1 MDSLVGWNEEL
12 DALPVEKP
20 DADEQVTLT
29 PAVGQSIDLSAIAGF
44 DAQFYQTGADLW
56 IVFEDGAI
64 LVVEGYFEGASE
76 TETGT
81 PRSVIVD
88 GETFTGEEFLTAFA
102 VGDLP
107 EEFAVGDGDG
117 PQQNATSFDDPSLPD
132 LGPGFRGLGLLG
144 NTDLSRGGPEFEDP
158 TAIADDD
165 ETVDDVLTLIGSTA
179 ITVDEDDMLVFG
191 PTLLS
196 FGNDPRDGDTDG
208 STTGPSDLFGPA
220 YATGSLAGIV
230 SFGAAGAATAGGFGF
245 AGDAESQMEGLG
257 LLSKGEDLSFSIF
270 GDSLIGYV
278 DDGDTVYDPQTDRTV
293 LSFTLG
299 NTTGDFVFRLFDQ
312 LDHVDDGNN
321 DENTQLQ
328 TNGGTLDTIDFG
340 IALEATDNGG
350 NTVGLDDRVVV
361 TVTDDIPA
369 PEIVFNARPAADPG
383 NVRVDETYGRH
394 SDNVFRFN
402 PNTGLFEFNPNVV
415 AQFNGVVNP
424 GSDPDLP
431 GPIYA
436 RDDIL
441 SGPAFFGA
449 DEPVNRVGSRTFE
462 LVIEN
467 TASGL
472 STTEGEPIVLS
483 LENGLVI
490 GRVDADGD
498 GSVTT
503 ADPAAFAVRIG
514 VLGNIS
520 IAQYIS
526 LFHDDPDSSDEHIG
540 FDPGTL
546 SVRLTVTDA
555 DGDTAS
561 TERDISRRITF
572 DDDGPTITVDDN
584 ALTDLVLAVD
594 ETLLGPDASANF
606 ADAFIT
612 AFGADGPLGGSEPEA
627 LHIQTVLG
635 RNAFAASQTVPQ
647 QGNGN
652 PFTVITTTPIRN
664 RDDTFSAFIDAN
676 NNGVW
681 DSGET
686 REDLLTFGNGYQ
698 TTTIDTAGGLVDMS
712 ATEDGSPGIVN
723 GNQFFLGVPSNSN
736 AGQPGF
742 LNDTDAIRF
751 DLANDRTAQ
760 NATVTIRGPVSRN
773 PHDNPLPDIPAGT
786 QFEVRLLSDGTVIE
800 TLSFTVDTAQ
810 QAFTV
815 NVADADGLAFD
826 AIEIAAAGS
835 GSFTLDSVKLFN
847 NAITYAL
854 GVQST
859 GVDSGLVDTET
870 GESVFLFV
878 ENGEVVGR
886 HGADSADAAANGEIV
901 FVVRVDGGGTVT
913 LDQQRAVVHDDP
925 DDPDEAADP
934 AMLSAADLITLTATI
949 TDGDGDSE
957 SATANIG
964 ASFRFED
971 DGPTL
976 TSESTTATVD
986 EAGAPLI
993 FDDPMVTGVDG
1004 FGTSVT
1010 VFENY
1015 LLVGSPRDENNGT
1028 DFGDVHL
1035 FDLTTGNLVHTFDGV
1050 NFSRGSFFGGPQFG
1064 ASVDMEGNLILVGA
1078 PFDAQGGPRQGE
1090 AHLFDA
1096 TTGTLIAS
1104 FDAPNLG
1111 AEDQFGSDVAISG
1124 NLLLIGASGVTTGGT
1139 RAGQAYLFDANNP
1152 GDPPIVIG
1160 NPTASREDRF
1170 GSAVDIDGNFLVVS
1184 APSNGTSSGEVHLFD
1199 TAGNF
1204 ILTFVDPSPAN
1215 LDLFGSDIAIQGN
1228 LVVIGARLDDATAQ
1242 NSGQA
1247 YLYSFDAVAGTSQ
1260 LLHTFDDPE
1269 PVQAGF
1275 FGSSVA
1281 IDGNQVVIGA
1291 SARDASGNETGRS
1304 YVFDATTGNLIQTL
1318 QDPTPSRFGGDD
1330 MGASV
1335 SIDGNTIAVGAP
1347 GDSTQGA
1354 DVGQV
1359 YVFQAGTGSFQAT
1372 LDLSPLVD
1380 FGADGPATGG
1390 GFSLQT
1396 FAAQDFGTLTVGGI
1410 QVRIVSDGTTI
1421 IGFLDDGTADP
1432 DNGTLDDDDTTVFTL
1447 TLDGTDAVFNLLE
1460 QLDHNTD
1467 DPIPLDFGQ
1476 FIDAIDGD
1484 GDTVALTG
1492 KVTINVGDDEPVVS
1506 ANAAVQ
1512 LDDEAAATT
1521 NAPGNAGGNG
1531 DVDPDTANTSGT
1543 LGLSFGA
1550 DGGTVA
1556 WLTSG
1561 APSGFSYTSSGDDLL
1576 IQQVQNGV
1584 LVTVITV
1591 TLTPATGAYTVT
1603 QNLPILHADDIA
1615 NAENDQAF
1623 PLTYRVTDGDG
1634 DTADGSLT
1642 INVDDDT
1649 PVVSDDTATTQ
1660 AGTAVT
1666 FDALAN
1672 DSAGADGLGSITF
1685 VQPSNGNVVRN
1696 NDGTFTYTP
1705 NGGFAGSDSFTYTMT
1720 DGDGD
1725 TATATVTITVTGPP
1739 VAVDDIILHND
1750 IVTGTLFDVPEW
1762 ALLLNDT
1769 DPNGDELDVSG
1780 IKNIVDLNGATHT
1793 PGSGTN
1799 GFVRF
1804 EVGDEFEGSF
1814 DYTATDGSAS
1824 ADATVAVKG
1833 QDAGNVTGTDADEIL
1848 LGNELNTTFDGGDG
1862 NDVFIA
1868 GAGNDTI
1875 IGGAGDDITVW
1886 SVGDGRDIVNGGSE
1900 NTLGDTFWAFG
1911 NASTET
1917 FDIYSD
1923 AYLAANSSLATALG
1937 YTPGTAEIVIAREGT
1952 VISELTE
1959 IEEIIIDG
1967 QGGDDAFNMYGDFT
1981 GTNLSTSTITING
1994 SDNAIGE
2001 EVDASNITSGHRVV
2015 FNGNGGDDDFTSGA
2029 GDDFFDGGAHTDSI
2043 TLSGNAADYNL
2054 TLNADG
2060 TITIKDTV
2068 DNRDGTDTITDS
2080 VEFIHFNN
2088 ETITLTTPDSATFQ
2102 IYFDAVASAI
2112 GSGMAASEYVRIIE
2126 DGSDLLVQIDT
2137 DGTGTGANF
2146 TTAYTLA
2153 GAVDAGLGTVGF
2165 SYQGV
2170 NYTIDSAGVVSTFSD
2185 PIILDLD
2192 GDGVDLTAPENGV
2205 DFDIDA
2211 DGVAEQI
2218 GWVGPQDGMLVVDS
2232 DSSGVIEDGS
2242 EVFSEVFEG
2251 GNYADSLQ
2259 ALRTFDSNGDGVLD
2273 ASDERFGEIRVWQDA
2288 NSDGISQPD
2297 ELKTLAEHGITGI
2310 DLNALS
2316 VNKDVSGNDVFA
2328 EGSFLRADG
2337 STGNYVGVNFGMSAQ
2352 QSQQRQ
2358 TATSQM
2364 ALLAGVAMIL
2374 FAVDDAEAGTV
2385 TAVEALTQPQN
2396 GTLVI
2401 GEDFT
2406 VTFTP
2411 YEGYEGNETIQLAV
2425 TRSDGSVETLDFDLT
2440 VAPDGAGNDTTGDGS
2455 AAAQAGSD
2463 ADDASASTGAGSNN
2477 AAGDVGSAP
2486 ATQGSDGI
2494 DIIHGGDGDDV
2505 IIGGSGDDVI
2515 FGGAGNDTLVGGD
2528 GDDVLIGGIGRD
2540 TLTGGAGADTFVID
2554 PSAFEKGAL
2563 DIITDYNRDEGD
2575 MIDLSQLL
2583 ELALGDV
2590 HVSRADAEGAIR
2602 LQSNGANTDIL
2613 VTNGTAT
2620 ETVATL
2626 HGNHM
2631 AVDILHDTTS
2641 VELSITA

>member
-76 TETGT
+76 TEAGT

-88 GETFTGEEFLTAFA
+88 GETFTGEEFLAAFA

-107 EEFAVGDGDG
+107 EEFALGDSDG

-144 NTDLSRGGPEFEDP
+144 NTDLSRPDPEFEDP

-165 ETVDDVLTLIGSTA
+165 ETVDDVLALIGSTA

-191 PTLLS
+191 PTFLS

-230 SFGAAGAATAGGFGF
+230 SFGAAGAAAGGGFGF

-270 GDSLIGYV
+270 GDSLVGYV
-278 DDGDTVYDPQTDRTV
+278 DDGDTVYDPQADRTV
-293 LSFTLG
+293 LSFTLD

-328 TNGGTLDTIDFG
+328 TIGGTLDTIDFG

-369 PEIVFNARPAADPG
+369 PEIFFNARPEADPG

-402 PNTGLFEFNPNVV
+402 PNTGQFEFNPNVV

-449 DEPVNRVGSRTFE
+449 DEPVNRLGSRTFE

-472 STTEGEPIVLS
+472 STTEGAPIVLS

-498 GSVTT
+498 GVVTT

-526 LFHDDPDSSDEHIG
+526 LFHDDPDSSDEHIA
-540 FDPGTL
+540 FPVGTL

-561 TERDISRRITF
+561 AERDISRRITF
-572 DDDGPTITVDDN
+572 DDDGPEANLTVFDIE
-584 ALTDLVLAVD
+584 VD
-594 ETLLGPDASANF
+594 ET
-606 ADAFIT
+606 
-612 AFGADGPLGGSEPEA
+612 
-627 LHIQTVLG
+627 
-635 RNAFAASQTVPQ
+635 
-647 QGNGN
+647 
-652 PFTVITTTPIRN
+652 
-664 RDDTFSAFIDAN
+664 
-676 NNGVW
+676 
-681 DSGET
+681 
-686 REDLLTFGNGYQ
+686 
-698 TTTIDTAGGLVDMS
+698 
-712 ATEDGSPGIVN
+712 
-723 GNQFFLGVPSNSN
+723 
-736 AGQPGF
+736 
-742 LNDTDAIRF
+742 AI
-751 DLANDRTAQ
+751 
-760 NATVTIRGPVSRN
+760 
-773 PHDNPLPDIPAGT
+773 
-786 QFEVRLLSDGTVIE
+786 
-800 TLSFTVDTAQ
+800 
-810 QAFTV
+810 
-815 NVADADGLAFD
+815 
-826 AIEIAAAGS
+826 
-835 GSFTLDSVKLFN
+835 
-847 NAITYAL
+847 
-854 GVQST
+854 
-859 GVDSGLVDTET
+859 
-870 GESVFLFV
+870 
-878 ENGEVVGR
+878 
-886 HGADSADAAANGEIV
+886 
-901 FVVRVDGGGTVT
+901 
-913 LDQQRAVVHDDP
+913 DP
-925 DDPDEAADP
+925 DDPTVFISASGELDFDGGADGATVTDASIFSDSMNGDDLVTRIDLDESRP
-934 AMLSAADLITLTATI
+934 GVRGSEGDLTVGGEFVTSTSTVDANTGEITIVGVIDGTMTEVFKIVVQPDGTYTYEQYLAFDHPDIDETGINDVVTLELDFTV
-949 TDGDGDSE
+949 TDGDGDTDFSY
-957 SATANIG
+957 AVIRIG
-964 ASFRFED
+964 D

-976 TSESTTATVD
+976 TSIAATATVD
-986 EAGAPLI
+986 EAGVPLI
-993 FDDPMVTGVDG
+993 FEDPMVTGVDG

-1104 FDAPNLG
+1104 FDAPRGG

-1124 NLLLIGASGVTTGGT
+1124 DLLLIGARGVVDGGT
-1139 RAGQAYLFDANNP
+1139 RGGQAYLFDANNP
-1152 GDPPIVIG
+1152 GNPPIVIN
-1160 NPTASREDRF
+1160 NPTASREDQF
-1170 GSAVDIDGNFLVVS
+1170 GSFVDIDGNYLVVS
-1184 APSNGTSSGEVHLFD
+1184 APSNGTSAGEVHLFD
-1199 TAGNF
+1199 TAGNY
-1204 ILTFVDPSPAN
+1204 ILSFPDPSPN
-1215 LDLFGSDIAIQGN
+1215 SQDRFGSDVAIQGN
-1228 LVVIGARLDDATAQ
+1228 LVVIGARLEDTTER

-1247 YLYSFDAVAGTSQ
+1247 YLYSFDANTGTSQ

-1269 PVQAGF
+1269 PVRDGF
-1275 FGSSVA
+1275 FGFSVA
-1281 IDGNQVVIGA
+1281 IDGNRVVIGA

-1318 QDPTPSRFGGDD
+1318 EDPTPSRFGGDD

-1347 GDSTQGA
+1347 GDATQGT

-1372 LDLSPLVD
+1372 LDLSALVD

-1396 FAAQDFGTLTVGGI
+1396 FAAQDFGTLTSGDK

-1421 IGFLDDGTADP
+1421 IGFIDDGTTDP

-1447 TLDGTDAVFNLLE
+1447 TLDGTDAVFSLLK
-1460 QLDHNTD
+1460 QFDHITD

-1476 FIDAIDGD
+1476 FIDATDGD

-1512 LDDEAAATT
+1512 LDDEAATTT
-1521 NAPGNAGGNG
+1521 NAPSNTGGNG

-1561 APSGFSYTSSGDDLL
+1561 APNGFTYTPSGDDLL

-1623 PLTYRVTDGDG
+1623 TLAYRVTDGDG

-1649 PVVSDDTATTQ
+1649 PVVSDDMATTV

-1666 FDALAN
+1666 FDALTN
-1672 DSAGADGLGSITF
+1672 DSAGADGLGSVTF
-1685 VQPSNGNVVRN
+1685 RTASNGTVVRN

-1705 NGGFAGSDSFTYTMT
+1705 NAGFSGSDSFTYTMT

-1739 VAVDDIILHND
+1739 APVNDIILHND

-1769 DPNGDELDVSG
+1769 DPDGDDLDITG
-1780 IKNIVDLNGATHT
+1780 IKTIIDLDGATHT

-1804 EVGDEFEGSF
+1804 EVGDELEGSF
-1814 DYTATDGSAS
+1814 DYTVSDGSAL

-1833 QDAGNVTGTDADEIL
+1833 QDAGNVNGTDADEIL
-1848 LGNELNTTFDGGDG
+1848 LGNELNTTFDGGGG
-1862 NDVFIA
+1862 NDVIIA

-1875 IGGAGDDITVW
+1875 IGGA
-1886 SVGDGRDIVNGGSE
+1886 
-1900 NTLGDTFWAFG
+1900 
-1911 NASTET
+1911 
-1917 FDIYSD
+1917 
-1923 AYLAANSSLATALG
+1923 
-1937 YTPGTAEIVIAREGT
+1937 
-1952 VISELTE
+1952 
-1959 IEEIIIDG
+1959 
-1967 QGGDDAFNMYGDFT
+1967 
-1981 GTNLSTSTITING
+1981 
-1994 SDNAIGE
+1994 
-2001 EVDASNITSGHRVV
+2001 
-2015 FNGNGGDDDFTSGA
+2015 
-2029 GDDFFDGGAHTDSI
+2029 
-2043 TLSGNAADYNL
+2043 
-2054 TLNADG
+2054 
-2060 TITIKDTV
+2060 
-2068 DNRDGTDTITDS
+2068 
-2080 VEFIHFNN
+2080 
-2088 ETITLTTPDSATFQ
+2088 
-2102 IYFDAVASAI
+2102 
-2112 GSGMAASEYVRIIE
+2112 
-2126 DGSDLLVQIDT
+2126 
-2137 DGTGTGANF
+2137 
-2146 TTAYTLA
+2146 
-2153 GAVDAGLGTVGF
+2153 
-2165 SYQGV
+2165 
-2170 NYTIDSAGVVSTFSD
+2170 
-2185 PIILDLD
+2185 
-2192 GDGVDLTAPENGV
+2192 
-2205 DFDIDA
+2205 
-2211 DGVAEQI
+2211 
-2218 GWVGPQDGMLVVDS
+2218 
-2232 DSSGVIEDGS
+2232 
-2242 EVFSEVFEG
+2242 
-2251 GNYADSLQ
+2251 
-2259 ALRTFDSNGDGVLD
+2259 
-2273 ASDERFGEIRVWQDA
+2273 
-2288 NSDGISQPD
+2288 
-2297 ELKTLAEHGITGI
+2297 
-2310 DLNALS
+2310 
-2316 VNKDVSGNDVFA
+2316 
-2328 EGSFLRADG
+2328 
-2337 STGNYVGVNFGMSAQ
+2337 
-2352 QSQQRQ
+2352 
-2358 TATSQM
+2358 
-2364 ALLAGVAMIL
+2364 
-2374 FAVDDAEAGTV
+2374 
-2385 TAVEALTQPQN
+2385 
-2396 GTLVI
+2396 
-2401 GEDFT
+2401 
-2406 VTFTP
+2406 
-2411 YEGYEGNETIQLAV
+2411 
-2425 TRSDGSVETLDFDLT
+2425 
-2440 VAPDGAGNDTTGDGS
+2440 
-2455 AAAQAGSD
+2455 
-2463 ADDASASTGAGSNN
+2463 
-2477 AAGDVGSAP
+2477 
-2486 ATQGSDGI
+2486 
-2494 DIIHGGDGDDV
+2494 
-2505 IIGGSGDDVI
+2505 
-2515 FGGAGNDTLVGGD
+2515 

-2540 TLTGGAGADTFVID
+2540 TLTGGSDADMFVID
-2554 PSAFEKGAL
+2554 PSAFANAAA
-2563 DIITDYNRDEGD
+2563 DIITDFDSNEGD
-2575 MIDLSQLL
+2575 VIDLSQLL
-2583 ELALGDV
+2583 ELALGV
-2590 HVSRADAEGAIR
+2590 THVSQADAEGAVK
-2602 LQSNGANTDIL
+2602 LQANGANTDIV

-2626 HGNHM
+2626 HGSYT
-2631 AVDILHDTTS
+2631 AVDILHDNTS